1 MLSHKVHF
9 QFQNFVPLLREKA
22 MPREPE
28 CKKIPLVLLQKR
40 PSLWLCP
47 SPTLGK
53 WTLEQAGQPPS
64 IWKLPS
70 LCLAP
75 EGNLINILTLFKV
88 LPVKVQPAVS
98 GCHPDQHP
106 CPLKTEMSSP
116 LVCVILGK
124 V

>member
-1 MLSHKVHF
+1 MFSRKVHF

-28 CKKIPLVLLQKR
+28 CKKSPLVLMQKR

-53 WTLEQAGQPPS
+53 RTSEQAGQPPS
-64 IWKLPS
+64 IWKQPS

-75 EGNLINILTLFKV
+75 EGNLINILTLFKI
-88 LPVKVQPAVS
+88 LPVKVQLAV
-98 GCHPDQHP
+98 
-106 CPLKTEMSSP
+106 
-116 LVCVILGK
+116 
-124 V
+124 